1 MSDHLTPLD
10 VAIHLF
16 SGRTGVEAI
25 AGCKPKGSYAW
36 GRPGGARRAG
46 DLPPYVQRKL
56 LGHARRRRMAFDP
69 VWLIVGSSRS
79 QIDAFAGAPI
89 ASVAAE

>member
-1 MSDHLTPLD
+1 MSDSLTPLE
-10 VAIHLF
+10 VAINIF
-16 SGRTGVEAI
+16 GTRARVEDI

-56 LGHARRRRMAFDP
+56 LGYARRNKVTLDP
-69 VWLIVGSSRS
+69 VWLITGATRT
-79 QIDAFAGAPI
+79 QIDTYSRVVAKL
-89 ASVAAE
+89 AAE